1 MFYITPDVNNESDIM
16 MTSKDPHWTFYAEIL
31 SRALKDLETA
41 CTAAPDSSEFEFF
54 RKESP
59 EIVDDARAALSVL
72 EGLLQTYDQDFA
84 SPAAPPTH
92 H

>member
-1 MFYITPDVNNESDIM
+1 

-41 CTAAPDSSEFEFF
+41 CTATPDSSEFKFF
-54 RKESP
+54 RQESP
-59 EIVDDARAALSVL
+59 EIVEDARAALSELV
-72 EGLLQTYDQDFA
+72 GLLRTYDQDFVA
-84 SPAAPPTH
+84 PTTPPTH